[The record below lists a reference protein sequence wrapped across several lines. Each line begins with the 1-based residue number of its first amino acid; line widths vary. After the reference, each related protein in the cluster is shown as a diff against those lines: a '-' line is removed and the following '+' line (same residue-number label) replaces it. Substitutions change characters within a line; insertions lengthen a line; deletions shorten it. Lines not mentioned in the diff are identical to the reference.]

1 MSPVR
6 TVLPLA
12 LAIAAAGGAGAQEPW
27 SFGVEGYVYLVEGD
41 DDYLMPIVTA
51 DRGGFHLEARYHYE
65 DLDTASAWVGWTL
78 ESGDVVSL
86 EVVPMAGVVVG
97 RTDGLAPGLE
107 LTLSWRRF
115 ELYAESEYV
124 FDLDSSEGD
133 FFYTWSELGWQAW
146 PWLRFGLT
154 AQHTRVRG
162 DSFEAELGAFV
173 GVSRGPV
180 ELLVYRFDPDEAA
193 PYLVVSLGVEF

>member
-27 SFGVEGYVYLVEGD
+27 SFGVEGYVYLVPDD

-51 DRGGFHLEARYHYE
+51 DRGGLHLEARYQYE
-65 DLDTASAWVGWTL
+65 DLDTTSAWVGWTL
-78 ESGDVVSL
+78 ETGDVVSL

-107 LTLSWRRF
+107 LTVSWRRF

-124 FDLDSSEGD
+124 FDLDSSEND
-133 FFYTWSELGWQAW
+133 FFYIWSELGWQAW
-146 PWLRFGLT
+146 PWLRFGAT

-162 DSFEAELGAFV
+162 GTVDAEPGVFV
-173 GVSRGPV
+173 GLSRGPV
-180 ELLVYRFDPDEAA
+180 ELLVYRFDPEEGA